1 MSFCRLIN
9 TPEVIEGSLDLVKM
23 GVLSSTHAFVFGAQ
37 KRLFIGLPR
46 LQYGQLL
53 GRPDVVR
60 FDDIHGGF
68 EYTPTVA
75 FRTVQVILPSHDL
88 LLLAFILL
96 SWNGY
101 IIAID

>member
-9 TPEVIEGSLDLVKM
+9 TPEVIERSLDLVKM
-23 GVLSSTHAFVFGAQ
+23 CVLPSTHAFVFGAQ

-53 GRPDVVR
+53 GRPDLVR

-68 EYTPTVA
+68 EYTRGA
-75 FRTVQVILPSHDL
+75 CF
-88 LLLAFILL
+88 AL
-96 SWNGY
+96 ST
-101 IIAID
+101 